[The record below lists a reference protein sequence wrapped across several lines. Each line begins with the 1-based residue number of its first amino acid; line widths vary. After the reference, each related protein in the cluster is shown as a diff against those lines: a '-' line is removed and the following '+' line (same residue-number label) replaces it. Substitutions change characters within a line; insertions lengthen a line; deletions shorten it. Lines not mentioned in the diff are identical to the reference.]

1 MVVVGRTEVVVGL
14 TEVVVGRTEVV
25 VVVDRTEV
33 VVVVGRTEVV
43 VVVGRTEVV
52 VLRTVVVGAAN
63 VVASAPT
70 FVDLPV
76 LVNAHTA
83 YKYLV
88 EGFSPLS

>member
-1 MVVVGRTEVVVGL
+1 
-14 TEVVVGRTEVV
+14 
-25 VVVDRTEV
+25 
-33 VVVVGRTEVV
+33 VVVGRTEVV

-70 FVDLPV
+70 FVDLAV
-76 LVNAHTA
+76 FVNAYIE

-88 EGFSPLS
+88 DGFSPVF